1 MRGLKL
7 IKTLGCEPPQ
17 LSGGLLVPQRVC
29 QPGGAVVVMKVVG
42 MKVGVLSPTV
52 RPFTS
57 HGSRLA
63 SLAHVLACWLLL
75 ASGSR
80 TATVRPRL
88 GLKGVILTGST
99 VPRYTASRVPYLA
112 VLLLCIP
119 VRVFFTRELSCL
131 LIQYGDS
138 LPWVS
143 RQCCQIGLA
152 IPSPTMD

>member
-17 LSGGLLVPQRVC
+17 FTGGLLVPQRVC
-29 QPGGAVVVMKVVG
+29 QPGGAVVVG

-75 ASGSR
+75 ASVSR
-80 TATVRPRL
+80 TVTVRPRL
-88 GLKGVILTGST
+88 GLNGVILTGST
-99 VPRYTASRVPYLA
+99 VPRYTSSRVPYLA

-131 LIQYGDS
+131 LIQYGGS
-138 LPWVS
+138 LSWVS